1 MAKETLK
8 VVLLGPPGAGKGTQA
23 ARVAEHLKVPSV
35 ASGDL
40 FRDHQK
46 RDTELGRLARSYM
59 QRGVLVPDEV
69 TIGMV
74 TEWIETE
81 AGDGGFLLDGFPR
94 TLGQAEA
101 LDGALSNTDG
111 LDSVLYIRVANDE
124 LVRRLTGRLV
134 CRGCGATFHR
144 VSNPPPAN
152 GACGDCDGGEL
163 YEREDDRPEAVG
175 KRLEVYFS
183 ETAPLIDYY
192 REAGILREVDGEQS
206 IDDVGQALIGEI
218 GSES

>member
-1 MAKETLK
+1 LDSEALK

-23 ARVAEHLKVPSV
+23 ARIAEYLKVPSA

-69 TIGMV
+69 TIRMV

-81 AGDGGFLLDGFPR
+81 PGDGGFLLDGFPR

-101 LDGALSNTDG
+101 LDGALSSTSG
-111 LDSVLYIRVANDE
+111 LDRVLYIRVSDEE

-134 CRGCGATFHR
+134 CRGCGATFHK
-144 VSNPPPAN
+144 VSNPPPAH
-152 GACGDCDGGEL
+152 GACGECESEL
-163 YEREDDRPEAVG
+163 YEREDDRTEAVG

-183 ETAPLIDYY
+183 ETAPLIGYY
-192 REAGILREVDGEQS
+192 REAGILREVEGEQS
-206 IDDVGQALIGEI
+206 IDEVGRELMEKVGG
-218 GSES
+218 GS

>member
-1 MAKETLK
+1 LDSEALK

-23 ARVAEHLKVPSV
+23 ARVAEYLEVPSV

-69 TIGMV
+69 TIRMV

-101 LDGALSNTDG
+101 LDGALSSTSG
-111 LDSVLYIRVANDE
+111 LDRVLYIRVSDEE

-134 CRGCGATFHR
+134 CRGCGATFHK
-144 VSNPPPAN
+144 VSNPPPAD
-152 GACGDCDGGEL
+152 GACGECGGEL

-183 ETAPLIDYY
+183 ETAPLIGYY
-192 REAGILREVDGEQS
+192 REAGILREVEGEQS
-206 IDDVGQALIGEI
+206 IDEVGRELMEKVGG
-218 GSES
+218 GS

>member
-1 MAKETLK
+1 MK

-23 ARVAEHLKVPSV
+23 ARIAEHLKVPSV

-69 TIGMV
+69 TISMV

-81 AGDGGFLLDGFPR
+81 AREGGFLLDGFPR

-111 LDSVLYIRVANDE
+111 LDRVLYIRASNDE

-134 CRGCGATFHR
+134 CRGCGATYHR
-144 VSNPPPAN
+144 VSNPPL
-152 GACGDCDGGEL
+152 GHGVCGECGGEL

-192 REAGILREVDGEQS
+192 RDAGILREVDGEQS
-206 IDDVGQALIGEI
+206 IDEVGRALIGEV
-218 GSES
+218 GSGS

>member
-1 MAKETLK
+1 MK

-23 ARVAEHLKVPSV
+23 ARIAEHLEVPSV

-69 TIGMV
+69 TISMV
-74 TEWIETE
+74 TEWIEGE

-111 LDSVLYIRVANDE
+111 LDRVLYIRVSNDE

-134 CRGCGATFHR
+134 CRGCGATYHR
-144 VSNPPPAN
+144 VSNPPPAH
-152 GACGDCDGGEL
+152 GACGECGGEL

-192 REAGILREVDGEQS
+192 REAGILREVDGEQT
-206 IDDVGQALIGEI
+206 IDDVGRALIGEI
-218 GSES
+218 GSGF

>member
-1 MAKETLK
+1 M
-8 VVLLGPPGAGKGTQA
+8 GPPGAGKGTQA
-23 ARVAEHLKVPSV
+23 ARIAEHLKVPSV

-81 AGDGGFLLDGFPR
+81 ARDGGFLLDGFPR

-101 LDGALSNTDG
+101 LDGALSNTDD
-111 LDSVLYIRVANDE
+111 LDRVLYIRASTDE

-134 CRGCGATFHR
+134 CRACGATFHK
-144 VSNPPPAN
+144 VSNPPPAD
-152 GACGDCDGGEL
+152 GACGECPGEL

-206 IDDVGQALIGEI
+206 IEDVGRELIEKLG
-218 GSES
+218 GAS

>member
-1 MAKETLK
+1 MDSEALK

-23 ARVAEHLKVPSV
+23 ARVAEYLEVPSA

-69 TIGMV
+69 TIRMV
-74 TEWIETE
+74 TSWIETE
-81 AGDGGFLLDGFPR
+81 PGDGGFLLDGFPR
-94 TLGQAEA
+94 TLGQAGA
-101 LDGALSNTDG
+101 LDGALSSTSG
-111 LDSVLYIRVANDE
+111 LDRVLYIRVSNEE

-134 CRGCGATFHR
+134 CRGCGATFHK
-144 VSNPPPAN
+144 VSNPPPAD
-152 GACGDCDGGEL
+152 GACGECGGEL

-183 ETAPLIDYY
+183 ETAPLIGYY
-192 REAGILREVDGEQS
+192 REAGILREVEGEQS
-206 IDDVGQALIGEI
+206 IDEVGRELMEKVGG
-218 GSES
+218 GS

>member
-1 MAKETLK
+1 M
-8 VVLLGPPGAGKGTQA
+8 
-23 ARVAEHLKVPSV
+23 PSA

-69 TIGMV
+69 TIRMV
-74 TEWIETE
+74 TSWIETE
-81 AGDGGFLLDGFPR
+81 PGDGGFLLDGFPR
-94 TLGQAEA
+94 TLGQAGA
-101 LDGALSNTDG
+101 LDGALSSTSG
-111 LDSVLYIRVANDE
+111 LDRVLYIRVSNEE

-134 CRGCGATFHR
+134 CRGCGATFHK
-144 VSNPPPAN
+144 VSNPPPAD
-152 GACGDCDGGEL
+152 GACGECGGEL

-175 KRLEVYFS
+175 KRLEVYFL

-192 REAGILREVDGEQS
+192 RKAGILREVDGEQS
-206 IDDVGQALIGEI
+206 IDEVGLELMEKLGG
-218 GSES
+218 GS

>member
-1 MAKETLK
+1 
-8 VVLLGPPGAGKGTQA
+8 
-23 ARVAEHLKVPSV
+23 
-35 ASGDL
+35 
-40 FRDHQK
+40 
-46 RDTELGRLARSYM
+46 M

-69 TIGMV
+69 TIAMV

-101 LDGALSNTDG
+101 LDGALSKTDG
-111 LDSVLYIRVANDE
+111 LDRVLYIRVSSDE

-134 CRGCGATFHR
+134 CRPCGATFHK
-144 VSNPPPAN
+144 VFNPPPAD
-152 GACGDCDGGEL
+152 GGCGSCDGEDVEL
-163 YEREDDRPEAVG
+163 YQREDDRPEAVG

-206 IDDVGQALIGEI
+206 IDKVGRELIEKTG
-218 GSES
+218 GAS

>member
-1 MAKETLK
+1 MK

-23 ARVAEHLKVPSV
+23 ARIAEYLDVPSV

-69 TIGMV
+69 TISMV

-81 AGDGGFLLDGFPR
+81 AGTGGFLLDGFPR

-101 LDGALSNTDG
+101 LDGAFSNADG
-111 LDSVLYIRVANDE
+111 LDCVLYIRVSNDE

-144 VSNPPPAN
+144 VSNPPPAH
-152 GACGDCDGGEL
+152 GACEDCGGEL

-206 IDDVGQALIGEI
+206 IDEVGRVLIGEI
-218 GSES
+218 GSGS

>member
-1 MAKETLK
+1 LDSEALK

-23 ARVAEHLKVPSV
+23 ARVAEYLEVPSV

-69 TIGMV
+69 TIRMV

-81 AGDGGFLLDGFPR
+81 PGDGGFLLDGFPR

-101 LDGALSNTDG
+101 LDGALSSTSG
-111 LDSVLYIRVANDE
+111 LDRVLYIRVSDEE

-134 CRGCGATFHR
+134 CRGCGATFHK
-144 VSNPPPAN
+144 VSNPPPAH
-152 GACGDCDGGEL
+152 GACGECESEL

-183 ETAPLIDYY
+183 ETAPLIGYY
-192 REAGILREVDGEQS
+192 REAGILREVEGEQS
-206 IDDVGQALIGEI
+206 IDEVGRELMEKVGG
-218 GSES
+218 GS

>member
-1 MAKETLK
+1 MK

-23 ARVAEHLKVPSV
+23 ARIAEYLEVPSA

-69 TIGMV
+69 TIRMV
-74 TEWIETE
+74 TSWIETE
-81 AGDGGFLLDGFPR
+81 PGDGGFLLDGFPR

-101 LDGALSNTDG
+101 LDGALSSTSG
-111 LDSVLYIRVANDE
+111 LDRVLYIRVSNEE

-134 CRGCGATFHR
+134 CRGCGATFHK
-144 VSNPPPAN
+144 VSNPPPAD
-152 GACGDCDGGEL
+152 GACGECGGEL

-175 KRLEVYFS
+175 KRLEVYFL

-192 REAGILREVDGEQS
+192 RKAGILREVDGEQS
-206 IDDVGQALIGEI
+206 IDEVGLELMEKLGG
-218 GSES
+218 GS

>member
-1 MAKETLK
+1 MK

-23 ARVAEHLKVPSV
+23 ARIAEYLEVPSA

-69 TIGMV
+69 TIRMV

-81 AGDGGFLLDGFPR
+81 PGDGGFLLDGFPR
-94 TLGQAEA
+94 TLGQTRA
-101 LDGALSNTDG
+101 LDGALSSTSG
-111 LDSVLYIRVANDE
+111 LDRVLYIRVSNEE

-134 CRGCGATFHR
+134 CRGCGATFHK
-144 VSNPPPAN
+144 VSNPPPAD
-152 GACGDCDGGEL
+152 GACGECGGEL

-175 KRLEVYFS
+175 KRLEVYFL

-192 REAGILREVDGEQS
+192 RKAGILREVDGEQS
-206 IDDVGQALIGEI
+206 IDEVGLELMEKLGG
-218 GSES
+218 GS

>member
-1 MAKETLK
+1 MK

-23 ARVAEHLKVPSV
+23 ARIAQYLNVPSV

-69 TIGMV
+69 TISMV

-101 LDGALSNTDG
+101 LDGALLNTEG
-111 LDSVLYIRVANDE
+111 LDCVLYIRVSNDE

-134 CRGCGATFHR
+134 CRGCGVTFHK
-144 VSNPPPAN
+144 VSNPPPAD
-152 GACGDCDGGEL
+152 GECGICCDGEL

-192 REAGILREVDGEQS
+192 WDAGILREVDGEQS
-206 IDDVGQALIGEI
+206 IDDVGQELVEKLGGA
-218 GSES
+218 S

>member
-1 MAKETLK
+1 MK

-23 ARVAEHLKVPSV
+23 AKIAERLNAPSV

-59 QRGVLVPDEV
+59 RRGVLVPDEV
-69 TIGMV
+69 TIAMV

-81 AGDGGFLLDGFPR
+81 AGEGGFLLDGFPR
-94 TLGQAEA
+94 TIGQAEA
-101 LDGALSNTDG
+101 LDGSLSHTSG
-111 LDSVLYIRVANDE
+111 LDRVLYIRVSNDE

-134 CRGCGATFHR
+134 CRDCGATYHKI
-144 VSNPPPAN
+144 SNPPPAP
-152 GACGDCDGGEL
+152 GVCAECPAEL

-175 KRLEVYFS
+175 RRLEVYFK

-206 IDDVGQALIGEI
+206 IDEVGEALISHLGH
-218 GSES
+218 ES

>member
-1 MAKETLK
+1 
-8 VVLLGPPGAGKGTQA
+8 
-23 ARVAEHLKVPSV
+23 
-35 ASGDL
+35 
-40 FRDHQK
+40 
-46 RDTELGRLARSYM
+46 M

-81 AGDGGFLLDGFPR
+81 AGNGGFLLDGFPR

-111 LDSVLYIRVANDE
+111 LDRVLYIRVSNDE

-134 CRGCGATFHR
+134 CRGCGATYHK

-152 GACGDCDGGEL
+152 GACGECCDEL

-183 ETAPLIDYY
+183 ETAPLIGYY
-192 REAGILREVDGEQS
+192 REAGILQEVEGEQS
-206 IDDVGQALIGEI
+206 IDEVGRELMEKVGG
-218 GSES
+218 GS

>member
-1 MAKETLK
+1 MK

-23 ARVAEHLKVPSV
+23 ARVAEYLKVPSA

-69 TIGMV
+69 TIRMV
-74 TEWIETE
+74 AEWIETE

-101 LDGALSNTDG
+101 LDGALSDTSG
-111 LDSVLYIRVANDE
+111 LDRVLYIRVSNDE

-134 CRGCGATFHR
+134 CRGCGATYHK
-144 VSNPPPAN
+144 VSNPPPVS
-152 GACGDCDGGEL
+152 GACGECRGEL

-183 ETAPLIDYY
+183 ETAPLIGYY
-192 REAGILREVDGEQS
+192 QEAGILREVDGEQS
-206 IDDVGQALIGEI
+206 IDEVGRALIEKV
-218 GSES
+218 GSGS

>member
-1 MAKETLK
+1 M
-8 VVLLGPPGAGKGTQA
+8 
-23 ARVAEHLKVPSV
+23 
-35 ASGDL
+35 
-40 FRDHQK
+40 
-46 RDTELGRLARSYM
+46 
-59 QRGVLVPDEV
+59 VPDEV
-69 TIGMV
+69 TISMV

-101 LDGALSNTDG
+101 LDGALPDTDG
-111 LDSVLYIRVANDE
+111 LDRVLYIRVSNDE

-134 CRGCGATFHR
+134 CRGCGATFHK

-152 GACGDCDGGEL
+152 GTCGECGGEL

-192 REAGILREVDGEQS
+192 GEAGILREVGGEQS
-206 IDDVGQALIGEI
+206 IEDVGRELVEKLG
-218 GSES
+218 GTS

>member
-1 MAKETLK
+1 MK

-23 ARVAEHLKVPSV
+23 ARIAEHLNVPSV

-74 TEWIETE
+74 TEWIEIE

-101 LDGALSNTDG
+101 LDGALSNADG
-111 LDSVLYIRVANDE
+111 LDCVLYIRVSNDE

-134 CRGCGATFHR
+134 CRGCGVTFHK
-144 VSNPPPAN
+144 VSNPPAAD
-152 GACGDCDGGEL
+152 GECGLCCDGEL

-183 ETAPLIDYY
+183 ETAPLIGYY

-206 IDDVGQALIGEI
+206 IEDVGRELVEKLGAA
-218 GSES
+218 S

>member
-1 MAKETLK
+1 MK

-23 ARVAEHLKVPSV
+23 ARIAEYLKVPSA

-74 TEWIETE
+74 SEWIETE
-81 AGDGGFLLDGFPR
+81 AGEGGFLLDGFPR

-101 LDGALSNTDG
+101 LDEALANTDG
-111 LDSVLYIRVANDE
+111 LDRVLYIRVSNDE

-152 GACGDCDGGEL
+152 GACGECEGEL

-192 REAGILREVDGEQS
+192 GEAGILREVDGEQS
-206 IDDVGQALIGEI
+206 IEDVGRELVEKSG
-218 GSES
+218 GTS

>member
-1 MAKETLK
+1 LDSEALK

-23 ARVAEHLKVPSV
+23 ARVAEYLEVPSV

-69 TIGMV
+69 TIRMV

-81 AGDGGFLLDGFPR
+81 PGDGGFLLDGFPR

-101 LDGALSNTDG
+101 LDGALSSTSG
-111 LDSVLYIRVANDE
+111 LDRVLYIRVSDEE

-134 CRGCGATFHR
+134 CRGCGATFHK
-144 VSNPPPAN
+144 VSNPPPAH
-152 GACGDCDGGEL
+152 GACGECESEL
-163 YEREDDRPEAVG
+163 YEREDDRTEAVG

-183 ETAPLIDYY
+183 ETAPLIGYY
-192 REAGILREVDGEQS
+192 REAGILREVEGEQS
-206 IDDVGQALIGEI
+206 IDEVGRELMEKVGG
-218 GSES
+218 GS